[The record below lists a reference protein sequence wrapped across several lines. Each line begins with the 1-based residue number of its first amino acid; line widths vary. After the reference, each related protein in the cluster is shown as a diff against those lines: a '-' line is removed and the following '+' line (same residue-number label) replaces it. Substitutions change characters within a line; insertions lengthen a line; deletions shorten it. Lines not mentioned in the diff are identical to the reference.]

1 MDINYNNLIYI
12 AAENIDEFKKQYL
25 VELERD
31 NIDKDSGVHTVFS
44 LVFNPILFNAI
55 KHNDEALINKMFKF
69 MEEME
74 ICGDTYVAEVLEFT
88 ILEELADE
96 FDESELTK
104 HMLPETKLA
113 YEQISKYIKK

>member
-1 MDINYNNLIYI
+1 MDMNYNSLILIASNYI
-12 AAENIDEFKKQYL
+12 NEFKKQYL

-55 KHNDEALINKMFKF
+55 KHNDEGLINKMFKF